1 MKYND
6 AQLQAVNHRE
16 GPMLTIAGPG
26 SGKTAVIT
34 GRVYNLIKNCRVTP
48 SSILVVTFTRAAA
61 REMKERFLRLAGPKA
76 AGVTFGTFH
85 GVFYAILR
93 QVYRIGGENIL
104 SEDKRRILL
113 RELIQA
119 YIKDIEDETDLME
132 SVSREISTIKNSR
145 IRLEN
150 YYSAS
155 CSREN
160 FEKLYRGYQQ
170 TLKKKRLLD
179 FDDIMLYCYD
189 LFLKRPDIL
198 SLWQQKFQY
207 ILIDEFQDINKLQ
220 YDIIRMLAKPEDNLF
235 IVGDDDQS
243 IYRFRGAMPEIML
256 NFKKDY
262 PQAEQVLLHVNYRC
276 SRPILR
282 QAMKVIGNNEQ
293 RFKKELTA
301 ARQEGPPVHLR
312 TFENSEEEISHV
324 MEELSQ
330 AKERGDD
337 LSGTA
342 LLFRTNIGSR
352 PAVEKLMEY
361 NLPFQ
366 MRDSLPNLYEH
377 FIARDIMAYF
387 RLAGGSRSRS
397 DFLQI
402 INRPNRYISREA
414 LYEPTVSFDALY
426 AFYEEKD
433 WMCDRIERLERD
445 LHVMKNMLPFAAVN
459 YIRFAVGYEEYLRSY
474 AEYRHIRPEELYEIL
489 NEVQDTARG
498 FQSFDD
504 WFRHVEEYSRQL
516 KEQSQQQKQKGGGIT
531 VSTLHSV
538 KGLEY
543 DTVYIL
549 DVNEGNIPYHK
560 AQQESEIE
568 EERRMFYVGMTR
580 ARTNLYIYS
589 VKERHGKKQESS
601 RFVEEILDG

>member
-1 MKYND
+1 
-6 AQLQAVNHRE
+6 
-16 GPMLTIAGPG
+16 MLTLAGPG

-34 GRVYNLIKNCRVTP
+34 GRVYNLIRNCGVTP

-85 GVFYAILR
+85 GVFYGILR

-104 SEDKRRILL
+104 SEDRRRALI

-119 YIKDIEDETDLME
+119 YVRDIEDETDLMD
-132 SVSREISTIKNSR
+132 SISREISTIKNGR
-145 IRLEN
+145 IELKN

-160 FEKLYRGYQQ
+160 FQKIYQGYQQ

-179 FDDIMLYCYD
+179 FDDIMLYCYE

-198 SLWQQKFQY
+198 SLWQKKFQY

-220 YDIIRMLAKPEDNLF
+220 YDIVRMLAKPEDNLF

-256 NFKKDY
+256 NFRKDY
-262 PQAEQVLLHVNYRC
+262 PEARQVLLNVNYRC

-301 ARQEGPPVHLR
+301 AKQDGPPVHLR
-312 TFENSEEEISHV
+312 TFENPEEELSHL
-324 MEELSQ
+324 MEELSG
-330 AKERGDD
+330 AKEKGQD

-387 RLAGGSRSRS
+387 RIICGSRSRL
-397 DFLQI
+397 DFLQVM
-402 INRPNRYISREA
+402 NKPNRYISREA
-414 LYEPTVSFDALY
+414 LYETQVSFEALY
-426 AFYEEKD
+426 SFYEEKE

-445 LHVMKNMLPFAAVN
+445 LHVMKDMLPFAAVN

-489 NEVQDTARG
+489 NEVQDTTRG
-498 FQSFDD
+498 FKSFAD
-504 WFRHVEEYSRQL
+504 WFSHVEEYSQQL
-516 KEQSQQQKQKGGGIT
+516 KEQSQQQKLRGDGVT

-589 VKERHGKKQESS
+589 VRERHGKKQESS
-601 RFVEEILDG
+601 RFVEEILEG

>member
-1 MKYND
+1 
-6 AQLQAVNHRE
+6 
-16 GPMLTIAGPG
+16 MLTLAGPG

-34 GRVYNLIKNCRVTP
+34 GRVDYLIRTCKVTP

-61 REMKERFLRLAGPKA
+61 KEMRERFLRLAGQGA

-85 GVFYAILR
+85 GVFYGILR
-93 QVYRIGGENIL
+93 QVYRIGSENIL
-104 SEDKRRILL
+104 SEDKRRILI

-119 YIKDIEDETDLME
+119 YVRDVEDETDLAE
-132 SVSREISTIKNSR
+132 SVSREISTVKNGR
-145 IRLEN
+145 IAMKN

-160 FEKLYRGYQQ
+160 FEKIYEGYRQ

-179 FDDIMLYCYD
+179 FDDIMLYCYE

-198 SLWQQKFQY
+198 SLWQKKFCY

-220 YDIIRMLAKPEDNLF
+220 YDIVRMLAKPEDNLF

-262 PQAEQVLLHVNYRC
+262 PQAKQVLLNVNYRC

-293 RFKKELTA
+293 RFPKELTA
-301 ARQEGPPVHLR
+301 AKTQGPPVRLR
-312 TFENSEEEISHV
+312 TFENPEQELTGL
-324 MEELSQ
+324 MEELKE
-330 AKERGDD
+330 AKERGEE
-337 LSGTA
+337 LSNTA
-342 LLFRTNIGSR
+342 ILFRTNIGSR

-366 MRDSLPNLYEH
+366 MRDSLPNVYEH
-377 FIARDIMAYF
+377 FIARDLTAYF
-387 RLAGGSRSRS
+387 RIIGGSRSRA

-402 INRPNRYISREA
+402 INKPNRYISREA
-414 LYEPTVSFDALY
+414 FFDPQVSYEALY
-426 AFYEEKD
+426 QFYEEKE
-433 WMCDRIERLERD
+433 WMCDRIEKLEKD
-445 LHVMKNMLPFAAVN
+445 IHIMKNMLPFAAVN

-474 AEYRHIRPEELYEIL
+474 AEYRRIRPEELYEIL
-489 NEVQDTARG
+489 NELQDTTRG
-498 FQSFDD
+498 FSTFEQ
-504 WFRHVEEYSRQL
+504 WFAHVEDYSRQL
-516 KEQSQQQKQKGGGIT
+516 KEQAQQQKERGDGVT

-560 AQQESEIE
+560 AQQEAEIE

-580 ARTNLYIYS
+580 ARTNLNIYS
-589 VKERHGKKQESS
+589 VKERHGKKQECS
-601 RFVEEILDG
+601 RFVEEILEE

>member
-1 MKYND
+1 
-6 AQLQAVNHRE
+6 
-16 GPMLTIAGPG
+16 MLTIAGPG

-104 SEDKRRILL
+104 SEDKRRVLI
-113 RELIQA
+113 RELIQT
-119 YIKDIEDETDLME
+119 YIKDVEDETDLTE
-132 SVSREISTIKNSR
+132 SVGREISTIKNSR
-145 IRLEN
+145 IRLKN

-160 FEKLYRGYQQ
+160 FEKLYKTYQQ

-179 FDDIMLYCYD
+179 FDDIMLYCYE

-198 SLWQQKFQY
+198 SLWQQKFKY

-262 PQAEQVLLHVNYRC
+262 PKAEQVLLNVNYRC
-276 SRPILR
+276 SNPILR
-282 QAMKVIGNNEQ
+282 QAMKVIANNEQ

-301 ARQEGPPVHLR
+301 AKKEGPPVHLR

-324 MEELSQ
+324 MEELSL
-330 AKERGDD
+330 AKERGAD

-352 PAVEKLMEY
+352 PTVEKLMEY

-387 RLAGGSRSRS
+387 RLVGGSRNRS
-397 DFLQI
+397 DFFQVM
-402 INRPNRYISREA
+402 NRPNRYISREA
-414 LYEPTVSFDALY
+414 LYEPTVSFEALY
-426 AFYEEKD
+426 SFYEEKD

-445 LHVMKNMLPFAAVN
+445 LHMMKNMQPFAAVN

-474 AEYRHIRPEELYEIL
+474 AEYRHIRPEELYDIL
-489 NEVQDTARG
+489 NEVQDTTRG
-498 FQSFDD
+498 FKSFDA
-504 WFRHVEEYSRQL
+504 WFAHVEEYSRQL
-516 KEQSQQQKQKGGGIT
+516 KEQSQQQKQKGDGIT

-549 DVNEGNIPYHK
+549 DVNEGTIPYHK

>member
-1 MKYND
+1 
-6 AQLQAVNHRE
+6 
-16 GPMLTIAGPG
+16 MLTLAGPG

-34 GRVYNLIKNCRVTP
+34 GRVYNLIRNCGVTP

-85 GVFYAILR
+85 GVFYGILR

-104 SEDKRRILL
+104 SEDRRRALI

-119 YIKDIEDETDLME
+119 YVRDIEDETDLMD
-132 SVSREISTIKNSR
+132 SISREISTIKNGR
-145 IRLEN
+145 IELKN
-150 YYSAS
+150 YYSVS

-160 FEKLYRGYQQ
+160 FQKIYQGYQQ

-179 FDDIMLYCYD
+179 FDDIMLYCYE

-198 SLWQQKFQY
+198 SLWQKKFQY

-220 YDIIRMLAKPEDNLF
+220 YDIVRMLAKPEDNLF

-256 NFKKDY
+256 NFRKDY
-262 PQAEQVLLHVNYRC
+262 PEARQVLLNVNYRC

-301 ARQEGPPVHLR
+301 AKQDGPPVHLR
-312 TFENSEEEISHV
+312 TFENPEEELSHL
-324 MEELSQ
+324 MEELSG
-330 AKERGDD
+330 AKEKGQD

-387 RLAGGSRSRS
+387 RIICGSRSRS
-397 DFLQI
+397 DFLQVM
-402 INRPNRYISREA
+402 NKPNRYISREA
-414 LYEPTVSFDALY
+414 LYETQVSFEALY
-426 AFYEEKD
+426 SFYEEKE

-445 LHVMKNMLPFAAVN
+445 LHVMKDMLPFAAVN

-489 NEVQDTARG
+489 NEVQDTTRG
-498 FQSFDD
+498 FKSFAD
-504 WFRHVEEYSRQL
+504 WFSHVEEYSQQL
-516 KEQSQQQKQKGGGIT
+516 KEQSQQQKLRGDGVT

-589 VKERHGKKQESS
+589 VRERHGKKQESS
-601 RFVEEILDG
+601 RFVEEILEG

>member
-1 MKYND
+1 
-6 AQLQAVNHRE
+6 
-16 GPMLTIAGPG
+16 MLTLAGPG

-34 GRVYNLIKNCRVTP
+34 GRVYNLIRNCGVTP

-61 REMKERFLRLAGPKA
+61 REMKERFLRLVGPKA

-85 GVFYAILR
+85 GVFYGILR

-104 SEDKRRILL
+104 SEDRRRALI

-119 YIKDIEDETDLME
+119 YVRDIEDETDLMD
-132 SVSREISTIKNSR
+132 SISREISTIKNGR
-145 IRLEN
+145 IELKN

-160 FEKLYRGYQQ
+160 FQKIYQGYQQ

-179 FDDIMLYCYD
+179 FDDIMLYCYE

-198 SLWQQKFQY
+198 SLWQKKFQY

-220 YDIIRMLAKPEDNLF
+220 YDIVRMLAKPEDNLF

-256 NFKKDY
+256 NFRKDY
-262 PQAEQVLLHVNYRC
+262 PEARQVLLNVNYRC

-301 ARQEGPPVHLR
+301 AKQDGPPVHLR
-312 TFENSEEEISHV
+312 TFENPEEELSHL
-324 MEELSQ
+324 MEELSG
-330 AKERGDD
+330 AKEKGQD

-387 RLAGGSRSRS
+387 RIICGSRSRS
-397 DFLQI
+397 DFLQVM
-402 INRPNRYISREA
+402 NKPNRYISREA
-414 LYEPTVSFDALY
+414 LYETQVSFEALY
-426 AFYEEKD
+426 SFYEEKE

-445 LHVMKNMLPFAAVN
+445 LHVMKDMLPFAAVN

-489 NEVQDTARG
+489 NEVQDTTRG
-498 FQSFDD
+498 FKSFAD
-504 WFRHVEEYSRQL
+504 WFSHVEEYSQQL
-516 KEQSQQQKQKGGGIT
+516 KEQSQQQKLRGDGVT

-589 VKERHGKKQESS
+589 VRERHGKKQESS
-601 RFVEEILDG
+601 RFVEEILEG

>member
-104 SEDKRRILL
+104 SEDKRRVLI
-113 RELIQA
+113 RELIQN
-119 YIKDIEDETDLME
+119 YMRDIEDETDLTE
-132 SVSREISTIKNSR
+132 SVGREISTIKNSR

-160 FEKLYRGYQQ
+160 FEKLYKAYQQ

-179 FDDIMLYCYD
+179 FDDIMLYCYE

-198 SLWQQKFQY
+198 SLWQQKFKY

-262 PQAEQVLLHVNYRC
+262 PQAEQVLLNVNYRC

-282 QAMKVIGNNEQ
+282 QAMKVIANNEQ

-301 ARQEGPPVHLR
+301 AKKEGPPVHLR
-312 TFENSEEEISHV
+312 TFENPEEEISHV
-324 MEELSQ
+324 MEELSL
-330 AKERGDD
+330 AKERGAD

-387 RLAGGSRSRS
+387 RLVGGGRNRS
-397 DFLQI
+397 DFLQVM
-402 INRPNRYISREA
+402 NRPNRYISREA
-414 LYEPTVSFDALY
+414 LYEPMVSFEALY
-426 AFYEEKD
+426 SFYEEKD
-433 WMCDRIERLERD
+433 WMCDRIEQLERD
-445 LHVMKNMLPFAAVN
+445 LHVMKNMQPFAAVN

-474 AEYRHIRPEELYEIL
+474 AEYRHIRPEELYDIL
-489 NEVQDTARG
+489 NEVQDTTRG
-498 FQSFDD
+498 FKSFDA
-504 WFRHVEEYSRQL
+504 WFAHVEEYSRQL
-516 KEQSQQQKQKGGGIT
+516 KEQSQQQKQKGDGIT

-549 DVNEGNIPYHK
+549 DVNEGTIPYHK

-601 RFVEEILDG
+601 RFVEEILNG

>member
-1 MKYND
+1 
-6 AQLQAVNHRE
+6 
-16 GPMLTIAGPG
+16 MLTLAGPG

-34 GRVYNLIKNCRVTP
+34 GRVYNLIRNCGVTP

-61 REMKERFLRLAGPKA
+61 REMKERFLHLAGPKA

-85 GVFYAILR
+85 GVFYGILR

-104 SEDKRRILL
+104 SEDRRRALI

-119 YIKDIEDETDLME
+119 YVRDIEDETDLMD
-132 SVSREISTIKNSR
+132 SISREISTIKNGR
-145 IRLEN
+145 IELKN

-160 FEKLYRGYQQ
+160 FQKIYQGYQQ

-179 FDDIMLYCYD
+179 FDDIMLYCYE

-198 SLWQQKFQY
+198 SLWQKKFQY

-220 YDIIRMLAKPEDNLF
+220 YDIVRMLAKPEDNLF

-256 NFKKDY
+256 NFRKDY
-262 PQAEQVLLHVNYRC
+262 PEARQVLLNVNYRC

-301 ARQEGPPVHLR
+301 AKQDGPPVHLR
-312 TFENSEEEISHV
+312 TFENPEEELSHL
-324 MEELSQ
+324 MEELSG
-330 AKERGDD
+330 AKEKGQD

-387 RLAGGSRSRS
+387 RIICGSRSRS
-397 DFLQI
+397 DFLQVM
-402 INRPNRYISREA
+402 NKPNRYISREA
-414 LYEPTVSFDALY
+414 LYETQVSFEALY
-426 AFYEEKD
+426 SFYEEKE

-445 LHVMKNMLPFAAVN
+445 LHVMKDMLPFAAVN

-489 NEVQDTARG
+489 NEVQDTTRG
-498 FQSFDD
+498 FKSFAD
-504 WFRHVEEYSRQL
+504 WFSHVEEYSQQL
-516 KEQSQQQKQKGGGIT
+516 KEQSQQQKLRGDGVT

-589 VKERHGKKQESS
+589 VRERHGKKQESS
-601 RFVEEILDG
+601 RFVEEILEG

>member
-1 MKYND
+1 
-6 AQLQAVNHRE
+6 
-16 GPMLTIAGPG
+16 MLTLAGPG

-34 GRVYNLIKNCRVTP
+34 GRVYNLIRNCGVTP

-85 GVFYAILR
+85 GVFYGILR

-104 SEDKRRILL
+104 SEDRRRALI

-119 YIKDIEDETDLME
+119 YVRDIEDETDLMD
-132 SVSREISTIKNSR
+132 SISREISTIKNGR
-145 IRLEN
+145 IELKN

-160 FEKLYRGYQQ
+160 FQKIYQGYQQ

-179 FDDIMLYCYD
+179 FDDIMLYCYE

-198 SLWQQKFQY
+198 SLWQKKFQY

-220 YDIIRMLAKPEDNLF
+220 YDIVRMLAKPEDNLF

-256 NFKKDY
+256 NFRKDY
-262 PQAEQVLLHVNYRC
+262 PEARQVLLNVNYRC

-301 ARQEGPPVHLR
+301 AKQDGPPVHLR
-312 TFENSEEEISHV
+312 TFENPEEELSHL
-324 MEELSQ
+324 MEELSG
-330 AKERGDD
+330 AKEKGQD

-387 RLAGGSRSRS
+387 RIICGSRSRS
-397 DFLQI
+397 DFLQVM
-402 INRPNRYISREA
+402 NKPNRYISREA
-414 LYEPTVSFDALY
+414 LYETQVSFEALY
-426 AFYEEKD
+426 SFYEEKE

-445 LHVMKNMLPFAAVN
+445 LHVMKDMLPFAAVN
-459 YIRFAVGYEEYLRSY
+459 YIRFAVGYEEHLRSY

-489 NEVQDTARG
+489 NEVQDTTRG
-498 FQSFDD
+498 FKSFAD
-504 WFRHVEEYSRQL
+504 WFSHVEEYSQQL
-516 KEQSQQQKQKGGGIT
+516 KEQSQQQKLRGDGVT

-589 VKERHGKKQESS
+589 VRERHGKKQESS
-601 RFVEEILDG
+601 RFVEEILEG

>member
-1 MKYND
+1 
-6 AQLQAVNHRE
+6 
-16 GPMLTIAGPG
+16 MLTLAGPG

-34 GRVYNLIKNCRVTP
+34 GRVYNLIRNCGVTP

-85 GVFYAILR
+85 GVFYGILR

-104 SEDKRRILL
+104 SEDRRRALI

-119 YIKDIEDETDLME
+119 YVRDIEDETDLMD
-132 SVSREISTIKNSR
+132 SISREISTIKNGR
-145 IRLEN
+145 IELKN

-160 FEKLYRGYQQ
+160 FQKIYHGYQQ

-179 FDDIMLYCYD
+179 FDDIMLYCYE

-198 SLWQQKFQY
+198 SLWQKKFQY

-220 YDIIRMLAKPEDNLF
+220 YDIVRMLAKPEDNLF

-256 NFKKDY
+256 NFRKDY
-262 PQAEQVLLHVNYRC
+262 PEARQVLLNVNYRC

-301 ARQEGPPVHLR
+301 AKQDGPPVHLR
-312 TFENSEEEISHV
+312 TFENPEEELSHL
-324 MEELSQ
+324 MEELSG
-330 AKERGDD
+330 AKEKGQD

-387 RLAGGSRSRS
+387 RMICGSRSRS
-397 DFLQI
+397 DFLQVM
-402 INRPNRYISREA
+402 NKPNRYISREA
-414 LYEPTVSFDALY
+414 LYETQVSFEALY
-426 AFYEEKD
+426 SFYEEKE

-445 LHVMKNMLPFAAVN
+445 LHVMKDMLPFAAVN

-489 NEVQDTARG
+489 SEVQDTTRG
-498 FQSFDD
+498 FKSFAD
-504 WFRHVEEYSRQL
+504 WFSHVEEYSQQL
-516 KEQSQQQKQKGGGIT
+516 KEQSQQQKLRGDGVT

-589 VKERHGKKQESS
+589 VRERHGKKQESS
-601 RFVEEILDG
+601 RFVEEILEG

>member
-1 MKYND
+1 
-6 AQLQAVNHRE
+6 
-16 GPMLTIAGPG
+16 MLTLAGPG

-34 GRVYNLIKNCRVTP
+34 GRVYNLIRNCGVTP

-85 GVFYAILR
+85 GVFYGILR

-104 SEDKRRILL
+104 SEDRRRALI

-119 YIKDIEDETDLME
+119 YVRDIEDETDLMD
-132 SVSREISTIKNSR
+132 SISREISTIKNGR
-145 IRLEN
+145 IELKN

-160 FEKLYRGYQQ
+160 FQKIYQGYQQ

-179 FDDIMLYCYD
+179 FDDIMLYCYE

-198 SLWQQKFQY
+198 SLWQKKFQY

-220 YDIIRMLAKPEDNLF
+220 YDIVRMLAKPEDNLF

-256 NFKKDY
+256 NFRKDY
-262 PQAEQVLLHVNYRC
+262 PEARQVLLNVNYRC

-301 ARQEGPPVHLR
+301 AKQDGPPVHLR
-312 TFENSEEEISHV
+312 TFENPEEELSHL
-324 MEELSQ
+324 MEELSG
-330 AKERGDD
+330 AKEKGQD

-387 RLAGGSRSRS
+387 RIICGSRSRS
-397 DFLQI
+397 DFLQVM
-402 INRPNRYISREA
+402 NKPNRYISREA
-414 LYEPTVSFDALY
+414 LYETQVSFEALY
-426 AFYEEKD
+426 SFYEEKE

-445 LHVMKNMLPFAAVN
+445 LHVMKDMLPFAAVN

-489 NEVQDTARG
+489 NEVQDTTRG
-498 FQSFDD
+498 FKSFAD
-504 WFRHVEEYSRQL
+504 WFSHVEEYSQQL
-516 KEQSQQQKQKGGGIT
+516 KEQSQQQKLRGDGVT

-560 AQQESEIE
+560 AQKESEIE

-589 VKERHGKKQESS
+589 VRERHGKKQESS
-601 RFVEEILDG
+601 RFVEEILEG

>member
-1 MKYND
+1 
-6 AQLQAVNHRE
+6 
-16 GPMLTIAGPG
+16 MLTLAGPG

-34 GRVYNLIKNCRVTP
+34 GRVYNLIRNCGVTP

-85 GVFYAILR
+85 GVFYGILR

-104 SEDKRRILL
+104 SEDRRRALI

-119 YIKDIEDETDLME
+119 YVRDIEDETDLMD
-132 SVSREISTIKNSR
+132 SISREISTIKNGR
-145 IRLEN
+145 IELKN

-160 FEKLYRGYQQ
+160 FQKIYQGYQQ
-170 TLKKKRLLD
+170 TLKMKRLLD
-179 FDDIMLYCYD
+179 FDDIMLYCYE

-198 SLWQQKFQY
+198 SLWQKKFQY

-220 YDIIRMLAKPEDNLF
+220 YDIVRMLAKPEDNLF

-256 NFKKDY
+256 NFRKDY
-262 PQAEQVLLHVNYRC
+262 PEARQVLLNVNYRC

-301 ARQEGPPVHLR
+301 AKQDGPPVHLR
-312 TFENSEEEISHV
+312 TFENPEEELSHL
-324 MEELSQ
+324 MEELSG
-330 AKERGDD
+330 AKEKGQD

-387 RLAGGSRSRS
+387 RIICGSRSRS
-397 DFLQI
+397 DFLQVM
-402 INRPNRYISREA
+402 NKPNRYISREA
-414 LYEPTVSFDALY
+414 LYETQVSFEALY
-426 AFYEEKD
+426 SFYEEKE

-445 LHVMKNMLPFAAVN
+445 LHVMKDMLPFAAVN

-489 NEVQDTARG
+489 NEVQDTTRG
-498 FQSFDD
+498 FKSFAD
-504 WFRHVEEYSRQL
+504 WFSHVEEYSQQL
-516 KEQSQQQKQKGGGIT
+516 KEQSQQQKLRGDGVT

-589 VKERHGKKQESS
+589 VRERHGKKQESS
-601 RFVEEILDG
+601 RFVEEILEG

>member
-1 MKYND
+1 
-6 AQLQAVNHRE
+6 
-16 GPMLTIAGPG
+16 MLTLAGPG

-34 GRVYNLIKNCRVTP
+34 GRVYNLIRNCGVTP

-85 GVFYAILR
+85 GVFYGILR

-104 SEDKRRILL
+104 SEDRRRALI

-119 YIKDIEDETDLME
+119 YVRDIEDETDLMD
-132 SVSREISTIKNSR
+132 SISREISTIKNGR
-145 IRLEN
+145 IELKN

-160 FEKLYRGYQQ
+160 FQKIYQGYQQ

-179 FDDIMLYCYD
+179 FDDIMLYCYE

-198 SLWQQKFQY
+198 SLWQKKFQY

-220 YDIIRMLAKPEDNLF
+220 YDIVRMLAKPEDNLF

-256 NFKKDY
+256 NFRKDY
-262 PQAEQVLLHVNYRC
+262 PEARQVLLNVNYRC

-301 ARQEGPPVHLR
+301 AKQDGPPVHLR
-312 TFENSEEEISHV
+312 TFENPEEELSHL
-324 MEELSQ
+324 MEELSG
-330 AKERGDD
+330 AKEKGQD

-387 RLAGGSRSRS
+387 RIICGSRSRS
-397 DFLQI
+397 DFLQVM
-402 INRPNRYISREA
+402 NKPNRYISREA
-414 LYEPTVSFDALY
+414 LYETQVSFEALY
-426 AFYEEKD
+426 SFYEEKE

-445 LHVMKNMLPFAAVN
+445 LHVMKDMLPFAAVN

-489 NEVQDTARG
+489 NEVQDTTRG
-498 FQSFDD
+498 FKSFAD
-504 WFRHVEEYSRQL
+504 WFSHVEEYSHQL
-516 KEQSQQQKQKGGGIT
+516 KEQSQQQKLRGDGVT

-589 VKERHGKKQESS
+589 VRERHGKKQESS
-601 RFVEEILDG
+601 RFVEEILEG

>member
-1 MKYND
+1 
-6 AQLQAVNHRE
+6 
-16 GPMLTIAGPG
+16 MLTLAGPG

-34 GRVYNLIKNCRVTP
+34 GRVYNLIRNCGVTP

-85 GVFYAILR
+85 GVFYGILR

-104 SEDKRRILL
+104 SEDRRRALI

-119 YIKDIEDETDLME
+119 YVRDIEDETDLMD
-132 SVSREISTIKNSR
+132 SISREISTIKNGR
-145 IRLEN
+145 IELKN

-160 FEKLYRGYQQ
+160 FQKIYQGYQQ

-179 FDDIMLYCYD
+179 FDDIMLYCYE

-198 SLWQQKFQY
+198 SLWQKKFQY

-220 YDIIRMLAKPEDNLF
+220 YDIVRMLAKPEDNLF

-256 NFKKDY
+256 NFRKDY
-262 PQAEQVLLHVNYRC
+262 PEARQVLLNVNYRC

-301 ARQEGPPVHLR
+301 AKQDGPPVHLR
-312 TFENSEEEISHV
+312 TFENPEEELSHL
-324 MEELSQ
+324 MEELSG
-330 AKERGDD
+330 AKEKGQD

-387 RLAGGSRSRS
+387 RMICGSRSRS
-397 DFLQI
+397 DFLQVM
-402 INRPNRYISREA
+402 NKPNRYISREA
-414 LYEPTVSFDALY
+414 LYETQVSFEALY
-426 AFYEEKD
+426 SFYEEKE

-445 LHVMKNMLPFAAVN
+445 LHVMKDMQPFAAVN

-489 NEVQDTARG
+489 NEVQDTTRG
-498 FQSFDD
+498 FKSFAD
-504 WFRHVEEYSRQL
+504 WFSHVEEYSQQL
-516 KEQSQQQKQKGGGIT
+516 KEQSQQQKLRGDGVT

-589 VKERHGKKQESS
+589 VRERHGKKQESS
-601 RFVEEILDG
+601 RFVEEILEG

>member
-1 MKYND
+1 
-6 AQLQAVNHRE
+6 
-16 GPMLTIAGPG
+16 MLTLAGPG

-34 GRVYNLIKNCRVTP
+34 GRVYNLIRNCGVTP

-85 GVFYAILR
+85 GVFYGILR

-104 SEDKRRILL
+104 SEDRRRALI

-119 YIKDIEDETDLME
+119 YVRDIEDETDLMD
-132 SVSREISTIKNSR
+132 SISREISTIKNGR
-145 IRLEN
+145 IELKN

-160 FEKLYRGYQQ
+160 FQKIYQGYQQ

-179 FDDIMLYCYD
+179 FDDIMLYCYE

-198 SLWQQKFQY
+198 SLWQKKFQY

-220 YDIIRMLAKPEDNLF
+220 YDIVRMLAKPEDNLF

-256 NFKKDY
+256 NFRKDY
-262 PQAEQVLLHVNYRC
+262 PEARQVLLNVNYRC

-301 ARQEGPPVHLR
+301 AKQDGPPVHLR
-312 TFENSEEEISHV
+312 TFENPEEELSHL
-324 MEELSQ
+324 MEELSG
-330 AKERGDD
+330 AKEKGQA

-387 RLAGGSRSRS
+387 RIICGSRSRS
-397 DFLQI
+397 DFLQVM
-402 INRPNRYISREA
+402 NKPNRYISREA
-414 LYEPTVSFDALY
+414 LYETQVSFEALY
-426 AFYEEKD
+426 SFYEEKE

-445 LHVMKNMLPFAAVN
+445 LHVMKDMLPFAAVN

-489 NEVQDTARG
+489 NEVQDTTRG
-498 FQSFDD
+498 FKSFAD
-504 WFRHVEEYSRQL
+504 WFSHVEEYSQQL
-516 KEQSQQQKQKGGGIT
+516 KEQSQQQKLRRDGVT

-589 VKERHGKKQESS
+589 VRERHGKKQESS
-601 RFVEEILDG
+601 RFVEEILEGCRR

>member
-1 MKYND
+1 
-6 AQLQAVNHRE
+6 
-16 GPMLTIAGPG
+16 MLTLAGPG

-34 GRVYNLIKNCRVTP
+34 GRVYNLIRNCGVTP

-85 GVFYAILR
+85 GVFYGILR

-104 SEDKRRILL
+104 SEDRRRALI

-119 YIKDIEDETDLME
+119 YVRDIEDETDLMD
-132 SVSREISTIKNSR
+132 SISREISTIKNGR
-145 IRLEN
+145 IELKN

-160 FEKLYRGYQQ
+160 FQKIYQGYQQ

-179 FDDIMLYCYD
+179 FDDIMLYCYE

-198 SLWQQKFQY
+198 SLWQKKFQY

-220 YDIIRMLAKPEDNLF
+220 YDIVRMLAKPEDNLF

-256 NFKKDY
+256 NFRKDY
-262 PQAEQVLLHVNYRC
+262 PEARQVLLNVNYRC

-301 ARQEGPPVHLR
+301 AKQDGPPVHLR
-312 TFENSEEEISHV
+312 TFENPEEELSHL
-324 MEELSQ
+324 MEELSG
-330 AKERGDD
+330 AKEKGQD

-387 RLAGGSRSRS
+387 RMICGSRSRS
-397 DFLQI
+397 DFLQVM
-402 INRPNRYISREA
+402 NKPNRYISREA
-414 LYEPTVSFDALY
+414 LYETQVSFEALY
-426 AFYEEKD
+426 SFYEEKE

-445 LHVMKNMLPFAAVN
+445 LHVMKDMLPFAAVN
-459 YIRFAVGYEEYLRSY
+459 YIRFAVGYEKYLRSY

-489 NEVQDTARG
+489 NEVQDTTRG
-498 FQSFDD
+498 FKSFAD
-504 WFRHVEEYSRQL
+504 WFSHVEEYSQQL
-516 KEQSQQQKQKGGGIT
+516 KEQSQQQKLRGDGVT

-589 VKERHGKKQESS
+589 VRERHGKKQESS
-601 RFVEEILDG
+601 RFVEEILEG

>member
-1 MKYND
+1 
-6 AQLQAVNHRE
+6 
-16 GPMLTIAGPG
+16 MLTLAGPG

-34 GRVYNLIKNCRVTP
+34 GRVYNLIRNCGVTP

-85 GVFYAILR
+85 GVFYGILR

-104 SEDKRRILL
+104 SEDRRRALI

-119 YIKDIEDETDLME
+119 YVRDIEDETDLMD
-132 SVSREISTIKNSR
+132 SISREISTIKNGR
-145 IRLEN
+145 IELKN

-160 FEKLYRGYQQ
+160 FQKIYQGYQQ

-179 FDDIMLYCYD
+179 FDDIMLYCYE

-198 SLWQQKFQY
+198 SLWQKKFQY

-220 YDIIRMLAKPEDNLF
+220 YDIVRMLAKPEDNLF

-256 NFKKDY
+256 NFRKDY
-262 PQAEQVLLHVNYRC
+262 PEARQVLLNVNYRC

-301 ARQEGPPVHLR
+301 AKQDGPPVHLR
-312 TFENSEEEISHV
+312 TFENPEEELSHL
-324 MEELSQ
+324 MEELSG
-330 AKERGDD
+330 AKEKGQD

-387 RLAGGSRSRS
+387 RMICGSRSRS
-397 DFLQI
+397 DFLQVM
-402 INRPNRYISREA
+402 NKPNRYISREA
-414 LYEPTVSFDALY
+414 LYETQVSFEALY
-426 AFYEEKD
+426 SFYEEKE

-445 LHVMKNMLPFAAVN
+445 LHVMKDMLPFAAVN

-489 NEVQDTARG
+489 SEVQDTTRG
-498 FQSFDD
+498 FKSFAD
-504 WFRHVEEYSRQL
+504 WFSHVEEYSQQL
-516 KEQSQQQKQKGGGIT
+516 KEQSQQQKLRGDGVT

-589 VKERHGKKQESS
+589 VRERHGKKQESS
-601 RFVEEILDG
+601 RFVEEILEG

>member
-1 MKYND
+1 
-6 AQLQAVNHRE
+6 
-16 GPMLTIAGPG
+16 MLTLAGPG

-34 GRVYNLIKNCRVTP
+34 GRVYNLIRNCGVTP

-85 GVFYAILR
+85 GVFYGILR

-104 SEDKRRILL
+104 SEDRRRALI

-119 YIKDIEDETDLME
+119 YVRDIEDETDLMD
-132 SVSREISTIKNSR
+132 SISREISTIKNGR
-145 IRLEN
+145 IELKN

-160 FEKLYRGYQQ
+160 FQKIYQGYQQ

-179 FDDIMLYCYD
+179 FDDIMLYCYE

-198 SLWQQKFQY
+198 SLWQKKFQY

-220 YDIIRMLAKPEDNLF
+220 YDIVRMLAKPEDNLF

-256 NFKKDY
+256 NFRKDY
-262 PQAEQVLLHVNYRC
+262 PKARQVLLNVNYRC

-301 ARQEGPPVHLR
+301 AKQDGPPVHLR
-312 TFENSEEEISHV
+312 TFENPEEELSHL
-324 MEELSQ
+324 MEELSG
-330 AKERGDD
+330 AKEKGQD

-387 RLAGGSRSRS
+387 RIICGSRSRS
-397 DFLQI
+397 DFLQVM
-402 INRPNRYISREA
+402 NKPNRYISREA
-414 LYEPTVSFDALY
+414 LYETQVSFEALY
-426 AFYEEKD
+426 SFYEEKE

-445 LHVMKNMLPFAAVN
+445 LHVMKDMLPFAAVN

-489 NEVQDTARG
+489 NEVQDTTRG
-498 FQSFDD
+498 FKSFAD
-504 WFRHVEEYSRQL
+504 WFSHVEEYSQQL
-516 KEQSQQQKQKGGGIT
+516 KEQSQQQKLRGDGVT

-589 VKERHGKKQESS
+589 VRERHGKKQESS
-601 RFVEEILDG
+601 RFVEEILEG

>member
-1 MKYND
+1 
-6 AQLQAVNHRE
+6 
-16 GPMLTIAGPG
+16 MLTLAGPG

-34 GRVYNLIKNCRVTP
+34 GRVYNLIRNCGVTP

-85 GVFYAILR
+85 GVFYGILR

-104 SEDKRRILL
+104 SEDRRRALI

-119 YIKDIEDETDLME
+119 YVRDIEDETDLMD
-132 SVSREISTIKNSR
+132 SISREISTIKNGR
-145 IRLEN
+145 IELKN

-160 FEKLYRGYQQ
+160 FQKIYQGYQQ

-179 FDDIMLYCYD
+179 FDDIMLYCYE

-198 SLWQQKFQY
+198 SLWQKKFQY

-220 YDIIRMLAKPEDNLF
+220 YDIVRMLAKPEDNLF

-256 NFKKDY
+256 NFRKDY
-262 PQAEQVLLHVNYRC
+262 PEARQVLLNVNYRC

-301 ARQEGPPVHLR
+301 AKQDGPPVHLR
-312 TFENSEEEISHV
+312 TFENLEEELSHL
-324 MEELSQ
+324 MEELSG
-330 AKERGDD
+330 AKEKGQD

-387 RLAGGSRSRS
+387 RIICGSRSRS
-397 DFLQI
+397 DFLQVM
-402 INRPNRYISREA
+402 NKPNRYISREA
-414 LYEPTVSFDALY
+414 LYETQVSFEALY
-426 AFYEEKD
+426 SFYEEKE

-445 LHVMKNMLPFAAVN
+445 LHVMKDMLPFAAVN

-489 NEVQDTARG
+489 NEVQDTTRG
-498 FQSFDD
+498 FKSFAD
-504 WFRHVEEYSRQL
+504 WFSHVEEYSQQL
-516 KEQSQQQKQKGGGIT
+516 KEQSQQQKLRGDGVT

-589 VKERHGKKQESS
+589 VRERHGKKQESS
-601 RFVEEILDG
+601 RFVEEILEG

>member
-1 MKYND
+1 
-6 AQLQAVNHRE
+6 
-16 GPMLTIAGPG
+16 MLTLAGPG

-34 GRVYNLIKNCRVTP
+34 GRVYNLIRNCGVTP

-85 GVFYAILR
+85 GVFYGILR

-104 SEDKRRILL
+104 SEDRRRALI

-119 YIKDIEDETDLME
+119 YVRDIEDETDLMD
-132 SVSREISTIKNSR
+132 SISREISTIKNGR
-145 IRLEN
+145 IELKN

-160 FEKLYRGYQQ
+160 FQKIYQGYQQ

-179 FDDIMLYCYD
+179 FDDIMLYCYE

-198 SLWQQKFQY
+198 SLWQKKFQY

-220 YDIIRMLAKPEDNLF
+220 YDIVRMLAKPEDNLF

-256 NFKKDY
+256 NFRKDY
-262 PQAEQVLLHVNYRC
+262 PEARQVLLNVNYRC

-301 ARQEGPPVHLR
+301 AKQDGPPVHLR
-312 TFENSEEEISHV
+312 TFENPEEELSHL
-324 MEELSQ
+324 MEELSG
-330 AKERGDD
+330 AKEKGQD

-387 RLAGGSRSRS
+387 RIICGSRSRS
-397 DFLQI
+397 DFLQVM
-402 INRPNRYISREA
+402 NKPNRYISREA
-414 LYEPTVSFDALY
+414 LYETQVSFEALY
-426 AFYEEKD
+426 SFYEEKE

-445 LHVMKNMLPFAAVN
+445 LHVMKDMLPFAAVN

-489 NEVQDTARG
+489 NEVQDTTRG
-498 FQSFDD
+498 FKSFAD
-504 WFRHVEEYSRQL
+504 WFSHVEEYSQQL
-516 KEQSQQQKQKGGGIT
+516 KEQSQQQKIRGDGVT

-589 VKERHGKKQESS
+589 VRERHGKKQESS
-601 RFVEEILDG
+601 RFVEEILEG

>member
-1 MKYND
+1 
-6 AQLQAVNHRE
+6 
-16 GPMLTIAGPG
+16 MLTLAGPG

-34 GRVYNLIKNCRVTP
+34 GRVYNLIRNCGVTP

-85 GVFYAILR
+85 GVFYGILR

-104 SEDKRRILL
+104 SEDRRRALI

-119 YIKDIEDETDLME
+119 YVRDIEDETDLMD
-132 SVSREISTIKNSR
+132 SISREISTIKNGR
-145 IRLEN
+145 IELKN

-160 FEKLYRGYQQ
+160 FQKIYQGYQQ

-179 FDDIMLYCYD
+179 FDDIMLYCYE

-198 SLWQQKFQY
+198 SLWQKKFQY

-220 YDIIRMLAKPEDNLF
+220 YDIVRMLAKPEDNLF

-256 NFKKDY
+256 NFRKDY
-262 PQAEQVLLHVNYRC
+262 PEARQVLLNVNYRC

-301 ARQEGPPVHLR
+301 AKQDGPPVHLR
-312 TFENSEEEISHV
+312 TFENPEEELSHL
-324 MEELSQ
+324 MEELSG
-330 AKERGDD
+330 AKEKGQD

-387 RLAGGSRSRS
+387 RIICGSRSRS
-397 DFLQI
+397 DFLQVM
-402 INRPNRYISREA
+402 NKPNRYISREA
-414 LYEPTVSFDALY
+414 LYETQVSFEALY
-426 AFYEEKD
+426 SFYEEKE

-445 LHVMKNMLPFAAVN
+445 LHVMKDMLPFAAVN

-489 NEVQDTARG
+489 SEVQDTTRG
-498 FQSFDD
+498 FKSFAD
-504 WFRHVEEYSRQL
+504 WFSHVEEYSQQL
-516 KEQSQQQKQKGGGIT
+516 KEQSQQQKLRGDGVT

-589 VKERHGKKQESS
+589 VRERHGKKQESS
-601 RFVEEILDG
+601 RFVEEILEG

>member
-1 MKYND
+1 
-6 AQLQAVNHRE
+6 
-16 GPMLTIAGPG
+16 MLTLAGPG

-34 GRVYNLIKNCRVTP
+34 GRVYNLIRNCGVTP

-85 GVFYAILR
+85 GVFYGILR

-104 SEDKRRILL
+104 SEDRRRALI

-119 YIKDIEDETDLME
+119 YVRDIEDETDLMD
-132 SVSREISTIKNSR
+132 SISREISTIKNGR
-145 IRLEN
+145 IELKN

-160 FEKLYRGYQQ
+160 FQKIYQGYQQ

-179 FDDIMLYCYD
+179 FDDIMLYCYE

-198 SLWQQKFQY
+198 SLWQKKFQY

-220 YDIIRMLAKPEDNLF
+220 YDIVRMLAKPEDNLF

-256 NFKKDY
+256 NFRKDY
-262 PQAEQVLLHVNYRC
+262 PEARQVLLNVNYRC

-301 ARQEGPPVHLR
+301 AKQDGPPVHLR
-312 TFENSEEEISHV
+312 TFENPEEELSHL
-324 MEELSQ
+324 MEELSG
-330 AKERGDD
+330 AKEKGQD

-387 RLAGGSRSRS
+387 RIICGSRSRS
-397 DFLQI
+397 DFLQVM
-402 INRPNRYISREA
+402 NKPNRYISREA
-414 LYEPTVSFDALY
+414 LYETQVSFEALY
-426 AFYEEKD
+426 SFYEEKE

-445 LHVMKNMLPFAAVN
+445 LHVMKDMLPFAAVN

-489 NEVQDTARG
+489 SEVQDTTRG
-498 FQSFDD
+498 FKSFAD
-504 WFRHVEEYSRQL
+504 WFSHVEEYSQQL
-516 KEQSQQQKQKGGGIT
+516 KEQSQQQKLRRDGVT

-589 VKERHGKKQESS
+589 VRERHGKKQESS
-601 RFVEEILDG
+601 RFVEEILEG

>member
-1 MKYND
+1 
-6 AQLQAVNHRE
+6 
-16 GPMLTIAGPG
+16 MLTLAGPG

-34 GRVYNLIKNCRVTP
+34 GRVYNLIRNCGVTP

-85 GVFYAILR
+85 GVFYGILR

-104 SEDKRRILL
+104 SEDRRRALI

-119 YIKDIEDETDLME
+119 YVRDIEDETDLMD
-132 SVSREISTIKNSR
+132 SISREISTIKNGR
-145 IRLEN
+145 IELKN

-160 FEKLYRGYQQ
+160 FQKIYQGYQQ

-179 FDDIMLYCYD
+179 FDDIMLYCYE

-198 SLWQQKFQY
+198 SLWQKKFQY

-220 YDIIRMLAKPEDNLF
+220 YDIVRMLAKPEDNLF

-256 NFKKDY
+256 NFRKDY
-262 PQAEQVLLHVNYRC
+262 PEARQVLLNVNYRC

-301 ARQEGPPVHLR
+301 AKQDGPPVHLR
-312 TFENSEEEISHV
+312 TFENPEEELSHL
-324 MEELSQ
+324 MEELSG
-330 AKERGDD
+330 AKEKGQD

-387 RLAGGSRSRS
+387 RMICGSRSRS
-397 DFLQI
+397 DFLQVM
-402 INRPNRYISREA
+402 NKPNRYISREA
-414 LYEPTVSFDALY
+414 LYETQVSFEALY
-426 AFYEEKD
+426 SFYEEKE

-445 LHVMKNMLPFAAVN
+445 LHVMKDMLPFAAVN
-459 YIRFAVGYEEYLRSY
+459 YIRFAVGYEKYLRSY

-489 NEVQDTARG
+489 SEVQDTTRG
-498 FQSFDD
+498 FKSFAD
-504 WFRHVEEYSRQL
+504 WFSHVEEYSQQL
-516 KEQSQQQKQKGGGIT
+516 KEQSQQQKLRGDGVT

-589 VKERHGKKQESS
+589 VRERHGKKQESS
-601 RFVEEILDG
+601 RFVEEILEG

>member
-1 MKYND
+1 
-6 AQLQAVNHRE
+6 
-16 GPMLTIAGPG
+16 MLTLAGPG

-34 GRVYNLIKNCRVTP
+34 GRVYNLIRNCGVTP

-85 GVFYAILR
+85 GVFYGILR

-104 SEDKRRILL
+104 SEDRRRALI

-119 YIKDIEDETDLME
+119 YVRDIEDETDLMD
-132 SVSREISTIKNSR
+132 SISREISTIKNGR
-145 IRLEN
+145 IELKN

-160 FEKLYRGYQQ
+160 FQKIYQGYQQ

-179 FDDIMLYCYD
+179 FDDIMLYCYE

-198 SLWQQKFQY
+198 SLWQKKFQY

-220 YDIIRMLAKPEDNLF
+220 YDIVRMLAKPEDNLF

-256 NFKKDY
+256 NFRKDY
-262 PQAEQVLLHVNYRC
+262 PEARQVLLNVNYRC

-301 ARQEGPPVHLR
+301 AKQDGPPVHLR
-312 TFENSEEEISHV
+312 TFENPEEELSHL
-324 MEELSQ
+324 MEELSG
-330 AKERGDD
+330 AKEKGQD

-387 RLAGGSRSRS
+387 RMICGSRSRS
-397 DFLQI
+397 DFLQVM
-402 INRPNRYISREA
+402 NKPNRYISREA
-414 LYEPTVSFDALY
+414 LYETQVSFEALY
-426 AFYEEKD
+426 SFYEEKE

-445 LHVMKNMLPFAAVN
+445 LHVMKDMLPFAAVN

-489 NEVQDTARG
+489 NEVQDTTRG
-498 FQSFDD
+498 FKSFAD
-504 WFRHVEEYSRQL
+504 WFSHVEEYSQQL
-516 KEQSQQQKQKGGGIT
+516 KEQSQQQKLRGDGVT

-589 VKERHGKKQESS
+589 VRERHGKKQESS
-601 RFVEEILDG
+601 RFVEEILEG

>member
-1 MKYND
+1 
-6 AQLQAVNHRE
+6 
-16 GPMLTIAGPG
+16 MLTLAGPG

-34 GRVYNLIKNCRVTP
+34 GRVYNLIRNCGVTP

-85 GVFYAILR
+85 GVFYGILR

-104 SEDKRRILL
+104 IEDRRRALI

-119 YIKDIEDETDLME
+119 YVRDIEDETDLMD
-132 SVSREISTIKNSR
+132 SISREISTIKNGR
-145 IRLEN
+145 IELKN

-160 FEKLYRGYQQ
+160 FQKIYQGYQQ

-179 FDDIMLYCYD
+179 FDDIMLYCYE

-198 SLWQQKFQY
+198 SLWQKKFQY

-220 YDIIRMLAKPEDNLF
+220 YDIVRMLAKPEDNLF

-256 NFKKDY
+256 NFRKDY
-262 PQAEQVLLHVNYRC
+262 PEARQVLLNVNYRC

-301 ARQEGPPVHLR
+301 AKQDGPPVHLR
-312 TFENSEEEISHV
+312 TFENPEEELSHL
-324 MEELSQ
+324 MEELSG
-330 AKERGDD
+330 AKEKGQD

-387 RLAGGSRSRS
+387 RIICGSRSRS
-397 DFLQI
+397 DFLQVM
-402 INRPNRYISREA
+402 NKPNRYISREA
-414 LYEPTVSFDALY
+414 LYETQVSFEALY
-426 AFYEEKD
+426 SFYEEKE

-445 LHVMKNMLPFAAVN
+445 LHVMKDMLPFAAVN

-489 NEVQDTARG
+489 NEVQDTTRG
-498 FQSFDD
+498 FKSFAD
-504 WFRHVEEYSRQL
+504 WFSHVEEYSQQL
-516 KEQSQQQKQKGGGIT
+516 KEQSQQQKLRGDGVT

-589 VKERHGKKQESS
+589 VRERHGKKQESS
-601 RFVEEILDG
+601 RFVEEILEG

>member
-1 MKYND
+1 
-6 AQLQAVNHRE
+6 
-16 GPMLTIAGPG
+16 MLTLAGPG

-34 GRVYNLIKNCRVTP
+34 GRVYNLIRNCGVTP

-85 GVFYAILR
+85 GVFYGILR

-104 SEDKRRILL
+104 SEDRRRALI

-119 YIKDIEDETDLME
+119 YVRDIEDETDLMD
-132 SVSREISTIKNSR
+132 SISREISTIKNGR
-145 IRLEN
+145 IELKN

-160 FEKLYRGYQQ
+160 FQKIYQGYQQ

-179 FDDIMLYCYD
+179 FDDIMLYCYE

-198 SLWQQKFQY
+198 SLWQKKFQY

-220 YDIIRMLAKPEDNLF
+220 YDIVRMLAKPEDNLF

-256 NFKKDY
+256 NFRKDY
-262 PQAEQVLLHVNYRC
+262 PEARQVLLNVNYRC

-301 ARQEGPPVHLR
+301 AKQDGPPVHLR
-312 TFENSEEEISHV
+312 TFENPEEELSHL
-324 MEELSQ
+324 MEELSG
-330 AKERGDD
+330 AKEKGQD

-387 RLAGGSRSRS
+387 RIICGSRSRS
-397 DFLQI
+397 DFLQVM
-402 INRPNRYISREA
+402 NKPNRYISREA
-414 LYEPTVSFDALY
+414 LYETQVSFEALY
-426 AFYEEKD
+426 SFYEEKE

-445 LHVMKNMLPFAAVN
+445 LHVMKDMLPFAAVN

-474 AEYRHIRPEELYEIL
+474 AGYRHIRPEELYEIL
-489 NEVQDTARG
+489 NEVQDTTRG
-498 FQSFDD
+498 FKSFAD
-504 WFRHVEEYSRQL
+504 WFSHVEEYSQQL
-516 KEQSQQQKQKGGGIT
+516 KEQSQQQKLRGDGVT

-589 VKERHGKKQESS
+589 VRERHGKKQESS
-601 RFVEEILDG
+601 RFVEEILEG

>member
-1 MKYND
+1 
-6 AQLQAVNHRE
+6 
-16 GPMLTIAGPG
+16 MLTLAGPG

-34 GRVYNLIKNCRVTP
+34 GRVYNLIRNCGVTP

-85 GVFYAILR
+85 GVFYGILR

-104 SEDKRRILL
+104 SEDRRRALI

-119 YIKDIEDETDLME
+119 YVRDIEDETDLMD
-132 SVSREISTIKNSR
+132 SISREISTIKNGR
-145 IRLEN
+145 IELKN

-160 FEKLYRGYQQ
+160 FQKIYQGYQQ

-179 FDDIMLYCYD
+179 FDDIMLYCYE

-198 SLWQQKFQY
+198 SLWQKKFQY

-220 YDIIRMLAKPEDNLF
+220 YDIVRMLAKPEDNLF

-256 NFKKDY
+256 NFRKDY
-262 PQAEQVLLHVNYRC
+262 PEARQVLLNVNYRC

-301 ARQEGPPVHLR
+301 AKQDGPPVHLR
-312 TFENSEEEISHV
+312 TFENPEEELSHL
-324 MEELSQ
+324 MEELSG
-330 AKERGDD
+330 AKEKGQD

-387 RLAGGSRSRS
+387 RIICGSRSRS
-397 DFLQI
+397 DFLQVM
-402 INRPNRYISREA
+402 NKPNRYISREA
-414 LYEPTVSFDALY
+414 LYETQVSFEALY
-426 AFYEEKD
+426 SFYEEKE

-445 LHVMKNMLPFAAVN
+445 LHVMKDMLPFAAVN

-489 NEVQDTARG
+489 NEVQDTTRG
-498 FQSFDD
+498 FKSFAD
-504 WFRHVEEYSRQL
+504 WFSHVEEYSQQL
-516 KEQSQQQKQKGGGIT
+516 KEQSQQQKLRRDGVT

-589 VKERHGKKQESS
+589 VRERHGKKQESS
-601 RFVEEILDG
+601 RFVEEILEG

>member
-1 MKYND
+1 
-6 AQLQAVNHRE
+6 
-16 GPMLTIAGPG
+16 MLTLAGPG

-34 GRVYNLIKNCRVTP
+34 GRVYNLIRNCGVTP

-61 REMKERFLRLAGPKA
+61 REMKERFLRLVGPKA

-85 GVFYAILR
+85 GVFYGILR

-104 SEDKRRILL
+104 SEDRRRALI

-119 YIKDIEDETDLME
+119 YVRDIEDETDLMD
-132 SVSREISTIKNSR
+132 SISREISTIKNGR
-145 IRLEN
+145 IELKN

-160 FEKLYRGYQQ
+160 FQKIYQGYQQ

-179 FDDIMLYCYD
+179 FDDIMLYCYE

-198 SLWQQKFQY
+198 SLWQKKFQY

-220 YDIIRMLAKPEDNLF
+220 YDIVRMLAKPEDNLF

-256 NFKKDY
+256 NFRKDY
-262 PQAEQVLLHVNYRC
+262 PEARQVLLNVNYRC

-301 ARQEGPPVHLR
+301 AKQDGPPVHLR
-312 TFENSEEEISHV
+312 TFENPEEELSHL
-324 MEELSQ
+324 MEELSG
-330 AKERGDD
+330 AKEKGQD
-337 LSGTA
+337 LSVTA

-387 RLAGGSRSRS
+387 RIICGSRSRS
-397 DFLQI
+397 DFLQVM
-402 INRPNRYISREA
+402 NKPNRYISREA
-414 LYEPTVSFDALY
+414 LYETQVSFEALY
-426 AFYEEKD
+426 SFYEEKE

-445 LHVMKNMLPFAAVN
+445 LHVMKDMLPFAAVN

-489 NEVQDTARG
+489 NEVQDTTRG
-498 FQSFDD
+498 FKSFAD
-504 WFRHVEEYSRQL
+504 WFSHVEEYSQQL
-516 KEQSQQQKQKGGGIT
+516 KEQSQQQKLRGDGVT

-589 VKERHGKKQESS
+589 VRERHGKKQESS
-601 RFVEEILDG
+601 RFVEEILEG

>member
-1 MKYND
+1 
-6 AQLQAVNHRE
+6 
-16 GPMLTIAGPG
+16 MLTLAGPG

-34 GRVYNLIKNCRVTP
+34 GRVYNLIRNCGVTP

-85 GVFYAILR
+85 GVFYGILR

-104 SEDKRRILL
+104 SEDRRRALI

-119 YIKDIEDETDLME
+119 YVRDIEDETDLMD
-132 SVSREISTIKNSR
+132 SISREISTIKNGR
-145 IRLEN
+145 IELKN

-160 FEKLYRGYQQ
+160 FQKIYQGYQQ

-179 FDDIMLYCYD
+179 FDDIMLYCYE

-198 SLWQQKFQY
+198 SLWQKKFQY

-220 YDIIRMLAKPEDNLF
+220 YDIVRMLAKPEDNLF

-256 NFKKDY
+256 NFRKDY
-262 PQAEQVLLHVNYRC
+262 PEARQVLLNVNYRC

-301 ARQEGPPVHLR
+301 AKQDGPPVHLR
-312 TFENSEEEISHV
+312 TFENPEEELSHL
-324 MEELSQ
+324 MEELSG
-330 AKERGDD
+330 AKEKGQD

-387 RLAGGSRSRS
+387 RIICGSRSRS
-397 DFLQI
+397 DFLQVM
-402 INRPNRYISREA
+402 NKPNRYISREA
-414 LYEPTVSFDALY
+414 LYETQVSFEALY
-426 AFYEEKD
+426 SFYEEKE

-445 LHVMKNMLPFAAVN
+445 LHVMKDMLPFAAVN

-474 AEYRHIRPEELYEIL
+474 AEYRHICPEELYEIL
-489 NEVQDTARG
+489 NEVQDTTRG
-498 FQSFDD
+498 FKSFAD
-504 WFRHVEEYSRQL
+504 WFSHVEEYSQQL
-516 KEQSQQQKQKGGGIT
+516 KEQSQQQKLRGDGVT

-589 VKERHGKKQESS
+589 VRERHGKKQESS
-601 RFVEEILDG
+601 RFVEEILEG

>member
-1 MKYND
+1 
-6 AQLQAVNHRE
+6 
-16 GPMLTIAGPG
+16 MLTLAGPG

-34 GRVYNLIKNCRVTP
+34 GRVYNLIRNCGVTP

-85 GVFYAILR
+85 GVFYGILR

-104 SEDKRRILL
+104 SEDRRRALI

-119 YIKDIEDETDLME
+119 YVRDIEDETDLMD
-132 SVSREISTIKNSR
+132 SISREISTIKNGR
-145 IRLEN
+145 IELKN

-160 FEKLYRGYQQ
+160 FQKIYQGYQQ

-179 FDDIMLYCYD
+179 FDDIMLYCYE

-198 SLWQQKFQY
+198 SLWQKKFQY

-220 YDIIRMLAKPEDNLF
+220 YDIVRMLAKPEDNLF

-256 NFKKDY
+256 NFRKDY
-262 PQAEQVLLHVNYRC
+262 PEARQVLLNVNYRC

-301 ARQEGPPVHLR
+301 AKQDGPPVHLR
-312 TFENSEEEISHV
+312 TFENPEEELSHL
-324 MEELSQ
+324 MEELSG
-330 AKERGDD
+330 AKEKGQD

-387 RLAGGSRSRS
+387 RIICGSRSRS
-397 DFLQI
+397 DFLQVM
-402 INRPNRYISREA
+402 NKPNRYISREA
-414 LYEPTVSFDALY
+414 LYETQVSFEALY
-426 AFYEEKD
+426 SFYEEKE

-445 LHVMKNMLPFAAVN
+445 LHVMKDMLPFAAVN
-459 YIRFAVGYEEYLRSY
+459 YIRFAVGYEEYLHSY

-489 NEVQDTARG
+489 SEVQDTTRG
-498 FQSFDD
+498 FKSFAD
-504 WFRHVEEYSRQL
+504 WFSHVEEYSQQL
-516 KEQSQQQKQKGGGIT
+516 KEQSQQQKLRGDGVT

-589 VKERHGKKQESS
+589 VRERHGKKQESS
-601 RFVEEILDG
+601 RFVEEILEG

>member
-1 MKYND
+1 
-6 AQLQAVNHRE
+6 
-16 GPMLTIAGPG
+16 MLTLAGPG

-34 GRVYNLIKNCRVTP
+34 GRVYNLIRNCGVTP

-85 GVFYAILR
+85 GVFYGILR

-104 SEDKRRILL
+104 SEDRRRALI

-119 YIKDIEDETDLME
+119 YVRDIEDETDLMDCI
-132 SVSREISTIKNSR
+132 SREISTIKNGR
-145 IRLEN
+145 IELKN

-160 FEKLYRGYQQ
+160 FQKIYQGYQQ

-179 FDDIMLYCYD
+179 FDDIMLYCYE

-198 SLWQQKFQY
+198 SLWQKKFQY

-220 YDIIRMLAKPEDNLF
+220 YDIVRMLAKPEDNLF

-256 NFKKDY
+256 NFRKDY
-262 PQAEQVLLHVNYRC
+262 PEARQVLLNVNYRC

-301 ARQEGPPVHLR
+301 AKQDGPPVHLR
-312 TFENSEEEISHV
+312 TFENPEEELSHL
-324 MEELSQ
+324 MEELSG
-330 AKERGDD
+330 AKEKGQD

-387 RLAGGSRSRS
+387 RMICGSRSRS
-397 DFLQI
+397 DFLQVM
-402 INRPNRYISREA
+402 NKPNRYISREA
-414 LYEPTVSFDALY
+414 LYETQVSFEALY
-426 AFYEEKD
+426 SFYEEKE

-445 LHVMKNMLPFAAVN
+445 LHVMKDMLPFAAVN

-489 NEVQDTARG
+489 NEVQDTTRG
-498 FQSFDD
+498 FKSFAD
-504 WFRHVEEYSRQL
+504 WFSHVEEYSQQL
-516 KEQSQQQKQKGGGIT
+516 KEQSQQQKLRGDGVT

-589 VKERHGKKQESS
+589 VRERHGKKQESS
-601 RFVEEILDG
+601 RFVEEILEG

>member
-1 MKYND
+1 
-6 AQLQAVNHRE
+6 
-16 GPMLTIAGPG
+16 MLTLAGPG

-34 GRVYNLIKNCRVTP
+34 GRVYNLIRNCGVTP

-85 GVFYAILR
+85 GVFYGILR

-104 SEDKRRILL
+104 SEDRRRALI

-119 YIKDIEDETDLME
+119 YVRDIEDETDLMD
-132 SVSREISTIKNSR
+132 SISREISTIKNGR
-145 IRLEN
+145 IELKN

-160 FEKLYRGYQQ
+160 FQKIYQGYQQ

-179 FDDIMLYCYD
+179 FDDIMLYCYE

-198 SLWQQKFQY
+198 SLWQKKFQY

-220 YDIIRMLAKPEDNLF
+220 YDIVRMLAKPEDNLF

-256 NFKKDY
+256 NFRKDY
-262 PQAEQVLLHVNYRC
+262 PEARQVLLNVNYRC

-301 ARQEGPPVHLR
+301 AKQDGPPVHLR
-312 TFENSEEEISHV
+312 TFENPEEELSHL
-324 MEELSQ
+324 MEELSG
-330 AKERGDD
+330 AKEKGQD

-387 RLAGGSRSRS
+387 RMICGSRSRS
-397 DFLQI
+397 DFLQVM
-402 INRPNRYISREA
+402 NKPNRYISREA
-414 LYEPTVSFDALY
+414 LYETQVSFEALY
-426 AFYEEKD
+426 SFYEEKE

-445 LHVMKNMLPFAAVN
+445 LHVMKDMQPFAAVN

-489 NEVQDTARG
+489 SEVQDTTRG
-498 FQSFDD
+498 FKSFAD
-504 WFRHVEEYSRQL
+504 WFSHVEEYSQQL
-516 KEQSQQQKQKGGGIT
+516 KEQSQQQKLRGDGVT

-589 VKERHGKKQESS
+589 VRERHGKKQESS
-601 RFVEEILDG
+601 RFVEEILEG

>member
-1 MKYND
+1 
-6 AQLQAVNHRE
+6 
-16 GPMLTIAGPG
+16 MLTLAGPG

-34 GRVYNLIKNCRVTP
+34 GRVYNLIRNCGVTP

-76 AGVTFGTFH
+76 AGATFGTFH
-85 GVFYAILR
+85 GVFYGILR

-104 SEDKRRILL
+104 SEDRRRALI

-119 YIKDIEDETDLME
+119 YVRDIEDETDLMD
-132 SVSREISTIKNSR
+132 SISREISTIKNGR
-145 IRLEN
+145 IELKN

-160 FEKLYRGYQQ
+160 FQKIYQGYQQ

-179 FDDIMLYCYD
+179 FDDIMLYCYE

-198 SLWQQKFQY
+198 SLWQKKFQY

-220 YDIIRMLAKPEDNLF
+220 YDIVRMLAKPEDNLF

-256 NFKKDY
+256 NFRKDY
-262 PQAEQVLLHVNYRC
+262 PEARQVLLNVNYRC

-301 ARQEGPPVHLR
+301 AKQDGPPVHLR
-312 TFENSEEEISHV
+312 TFENPEEELSHL
-324 MEELSQ
+324 MEELSG
-330 AKERGDD
+330 AKEKGQD

-387 RLAGGSRSRS
+387 RMICGSRSRS
-397 DFLQI
+397 DFLQVM
-402 INRPNRYISREA
+402 NKPNRYISREA
-414 LYEPTVSFDALY
+414 LYETQVSFEALY
-426 AFYEEKD
+426 SFYEEKE

-445 LHVMKNMLPFAAVN
+445 LHVMKDMLPFAAVN

-489 NEVQDTARG
+489 NEVQDTTRG
-498 FQSFDD
+498 FKSFAD
-504 WFRHVEEYSRQL
+504 WFSHVEEYSQQL
-516 KEQSQQQKQKGGGIT
+516 KEQSQQQKLRGDGVT

-589 VKERHGKKQESS
+589 VRERHGKKQESS
-601 RFVEEILDG
+601 RFVEEILEG

>member
-1 MKYND
+1 
-6 AQLQAVNHRE
+6 
-16 GPMLTIAGPG
+16 MLTLAGPG

-34 GRVYNLIKNCRVTP
+34 GRVYNLIRNCGVTP

-85 GVFYAILR
+85 GVFYGILR

-104 SEDKRRILL
+104 SEDRRRALI

-119 YIKDIEDETDLME
+119 YVRDIEDETDLMD
-132 SVSREISTIKNSR
+132 SISREISTIKNGR
-145 IRLEN
+145 IELKN

-160 FEKLYRGYQQ
+160 FQKIYQGYQQ

-179 FDDIMLYCYD
+179 FDDIMLYCYE

-198 SLWQQKFQY
+198 SLWQKKFQY

-220 YDIIRMLAKPEDNLF
+220 YDIVRMLAKPEDNLF

-256 NFKKDY
+256 NFRKDY
-262 PQAEQVLLHVNYRC
+262 PEARQVLLNVNYRC

-301 ARQEGPPVHLR
+301 AKQDGPPVHLR
-312 TFENSEEEISHV
+312 TFENPEEELSHL
-324 MEELSQ
+324 MEELSG
-330 AKERGDD
+330 AKEKGQD

-387 RLAGGSRSRS
+387 RIICGSRSRS
-397 DFLQI
+397 DFLQVM
-402 INRPNRYISREA
+402 NKPNRYISREA
-414 LYEPTVSFDALY
+414 LYETQVSFEALY
-426 AFYEEKD
+426 SFYEEKE

-445 LHVMKNMLPFAAVN
+445 LHVMKDMLPFAAVN
-459 YIRFAVGYEEYLRSY
+459 YICFAVGYEEYLRSY

-489 NEVQDTARG
+489 NEVQDTTRG
-498 FQSFDD
+498 FKSFAD
-504 WFRHVEEYSRQL
+504 WFSHVEEYSQQL
-516 KEQSQQQKQKGGGIT
+516 KEQSQQQKLRRDGVT

-589 VKERHGKKQESS
+589 VRERHGKKQESS
-601 RFVEEILDG
+601 RFVEEILEG

>member
-1 MKYND
+1 
-6 AQLQAVNHRE
+6 
-16 GPMLTIAGPG
+16 MLTLAGPG

-34 GRVYNLIKNCRVTP
+34 GRVYNLIRNCGVTP

-85 GVFYAILR
+85 GVFYGILR

-104 SEDKRRILL
+104 SEDRRRALI

-119 YIKDIEDETDLME
+119 YVRDIEDETDLMD
-132 SVSREISTIKNSR
+132 SISREISTIKNGR
-145 IRLEN
+145 IELKN

-160 FEKLYRGYQQ
+160 FQKIYQGYQQ

-179 FDDIMLYCYD
+179 FDDIMLYCYE

-198 SLWQQKFQY
+198 SLWQKKFQY

-220 YDIIRMLAKPEDNLF
+220 YDIVRMLAKPEDNLF

-256 NFKKDY
+256 NFRKDY
-262 PQAEQVLLHVNYRC
+262 PEARQVLLNVNYRC

-301 ARQEGPPVHLR
+301 AKQDGPPVHLR
-312 TFENSEEEISHV
+312 TFENPEEELSHL
-324 MEELSQ
+324 MEELSG
-330 AKERGDD
+330 AKEKGQD

-387 RLAGGSRSRS
+387 RIICGSRSRS
-397 DFLQI
+397 DFLQVM
-402 INRPNRYISREA
+402 NKPNRYISREA
-414 LYEPTVSFDALY
+414 LYETQVSFEALY
-426 AFYEEKD
+426 SFYEEKE

-445 LHVMKNMLPFAAVN
+445 LHVMKDMLPFAAVN

-489 NEVQDTARG
+489 NEVQDTTRG
-498 FQSFDD
+498 FKSFAD
-504 WFRHVEEYSRQL
+504 WFSHVEEYSQQL
-516 KEQSQQQKQKGGGIT
+516 KEQSQQLKLRGDGVT

-589 VKERHGKKQESS
+589 VRERHGKKQESS
-601 RFVEEILDG
+601 RFVEEILEG